1 MSLRRAPMG
10 VIPQSPDEQQAQ
22 AARESLDI
30 LLEMSTLLNTGEKRC
45 ALGLDRTQLALCVKM
60 LEDGV
65 NPDALAAVI
74 RDLRAEATGKT
85 TTTSGSLGTR

>member
-10 VIPQSPDEQQAQ
+10 VIPQSPEEQRAQ

-30 LLEMSTLLNTGEKRC
+30 LLEMSTLLNTG
-45 ALGLDRTQLALCVKM
+45 LDRTQLALCIKM

-65 NPDALAAVI
+65 NPDALATVI

-85 TTTSGSLGTR
+85 IGSTGSLGTR